1 MSKFKKGDRVYYM
14 SRGEKR
20 IGTFDHQDDLKGWCL
35 FDGKDELT
43 FAPIEFLR
51 LLEEET
57 MQTYT
62 GFSAIE
68 RMKTHWITTTSDVDS
83 AWKIENNELVFKK
96 DDTILVGTLI
106 ELNFFFKNEF
116 IDYAEPLK
124 FEEGEMYVFESHDNK
139 KWYAVHK
146 EVNGDKYWTSL
157 AVIVAENCVFDG
169 DGYLTKYNGTFR
181 KPTDEELEEFERFM
195 VFHKKGREMD
205 EFELGD
211 IVEREDA
218 LYIVV
223 VQTEDNKF
231 EHVIGCVEINDDD
244 APVKYFPAS
253 DVELRFCVEDAAG

>member
-1 MSKFKKGDRVYYM
+1 MRKFKKGDRVYFM
-14 SRGEKR
+14 SYGEKR
-20 IGTFDHQDDLKGWCL
+20 VGTFDHQDGWKGWCL
-35 FDGKDELT
+35 FDGNDVLT
-43 FAPIEFLR
+43 FAAIEDLR

-57 MQTYT
+57 MKTYT
-62 GFSAIE
+62 GFEAIE
-68 RMKTHWITTTSDVDS
+68 RMKTHWITTQEKGC
-83 AWKIENNELVFKK
+83 AWKIKEDEIWMRAGDNE
-96 DDTILVGTLI
+96 GTVNESI
-106 ELNFFFKNEF
+106 NFFFKNEF
-116 IDYAEPLK
+116 IDYVEPLK
-124 FEEGEMYVFESHDNK
+124 FEEGEMYVFESHDNE

-146 EVNGDKYWTSL
+146 EVDGNQYWPSL
-157 AVIVAENCVFDG
+157 AVIVAKNFVFDG
-169 DGYLTKYNGTFR
+169 DGYFTKHDGTFR

-244 APVKYFPAS
+244 APVKYFPTN
-253 DVELRFCVEDAAG
+253 DVELRFCMEDAVG

>member
-1 MSKFKKGDRVYYM
+1 MSKFN
-14 SRGEKR
+14 
-20 IGTFDHQDDLKGWCL
+20 
-35 FDGKDELT
+35 
-43 FAPIEFLR
+43 
-51 LLEEET
+51 
-57 MQTYT
+57 
-62 GFSAIE
+62 AIE
-68 RMKTHWITTTSDVDS
+68 AYKMMEKGKVMEGDNGVVYKVVDGSLLSKTSTRDSYSTSHVLAEVFLKMKFT
-83 AWKIENNELVFKK
+83 
-96 DDTILVGTLI
+96 
-106 ELNFFFKNEF
+106 
-116 IDYAEPLK
+116 DYAEPLK
-124 FEEGEMYVFESHDNK
+124 FEEGEMYVFESHDNE

-146 EVNGDKYWTSL
+146 EVDGNQYWTSL
-157 AVIVAENCVFDG
+157 AVVVAKNFVVDKGGYFNKRDG
-169 DGYLTKYNGTFR
+169 KFH